1 METVYYETYDTS
13 NDVYDDM
20 ELNPSEEE
28 VIIFCCGAC
37 RGIYDHNL
45 LVGRQYL
52 SCNLR

>member
-28 VIIFCCGAC
+28 VITFCCGAC
-37 RGIYDHNL
+37 RGIYNHNL
-45 LVGRQYL
+45 LMG
-52 SCNLR
+52 S